1 MLAER
6 FHMDQSLL
14 RALNPGK
21 ALSQAD
27 TVIVVANVRG
37 NSGKNSKAGDPP
49 PEKVSR
55 IEVDKKQRELR
66 AYARDNKLVAVYP
79 ASIGSAEKPAPS
91 GTHKVTG
98 VVNRTGFSGGS

>member
-37 NSGKNSKAGDPP
+37 NSGKNSKAGDLPL
-49 PEKVSR
+49 EKVSR

>member
-27 TVIVVANVRG
+27 TVIVVANGAAIQAKTPKRG
-37 NSGKNSKAGDPP
+37 IYLW
-49 PEKVSR
+49 R
-55 IEVDKKQRELR
+55 R
-66 AYARDNKLVAVYP
+66 
-79 ASIGSAEKPAPS
+79 
-91 GTHKVTG
+91 
-98 VVNRTGFSGGS
+98 